1 MMKIPSDL
9 GQRILDAA
17 RIAAAIHQQQDFA
30 ERGRFDA
37 EAVGFNVSNHDV
49 QLRTG
54 TAASVADRLR
64 TRLR

>member
-17 RIAAAIHQQQDFA
+17 RIAAAIHQQQDGQG
-30 ERGRFDA
+30 GRFDA

-54 TAASVADRLR
+54 VAASVTDRLR

>member
-1 MMKIPSDL
+1 MMQLPSDL

-17 RIAAAIHQQQDFA
+17 RIAAAIHQQQNLA

-49 QLRTG
+49 QLGTG
-54 TAASVADRLR
+54 AASSVGDRLR